1 MKKYIIVF
9 NLFLL
14 SNLFITSSCSD
25 DDVRYSVAP
34 ELETYVNTFISEAQ
48 ERGVTIPKNNLIA
61 ELTDFKAQSVA
72 NTTTDGDQR
81 YLYVHK
87 GLFDYGTSSGNTAL
101 IEYSIFNELGGIF
114 IKNKVIMSQYD
125 REAFFNQLIK

>member
-1 MKKYIIVF
+1 MENKSL
-9 NLFLL
+9 LFVALAVVL
-14 SNLFITSSCSD
+14 ASCHD
-25 DDVRYSVAP
+25 DDTQYSVAP
-34 ELETYVNTFISEAQ
+34 ELDTYVNTFISEAQ

-72 NTTTDGDQR
+72 NTATDGNQR

-87 GLFDYGTSSGNTAL
+87 GLFDYGAASGKTAL
-101 IEYSIFNELGGIF
+101 IEYSIFNALGGLI
-114 IKNKVIMSQYD
+114 IKNSVNMVQYE

>member
-1 MKKYIIVF
+1 MKNKS
-9 NLFLL
+9 LL
-14 SNLFITSSCSD
+14 IAALLLACFACSED
-25 DDVRYSVAP
+25 DDTQYVVAP

-72 NTTTDGDQR
+72 NASTDGDQR

-87 GLFDYGTSSGNTAL
+87 GLFDYGTASGNTTL
-101 IEYSIFNELGGIF
+101 VEYSMFNALGEIFVH
-114 IKNKVIMSQYD
+114 NKVVMSQYE
-125 REAFFNQLIK
+125 REEFFNQLIK